1 MKRFLALLALL
12 LLAGCVSE
20 PQQQTSN
27 QLAVTIIVND
37 GHSPVTK
44 EITISNGSTALDA
57 FSKAAQ
63 LNYTVH
69 PVYGTF
75 ITGVNGVE
83 QNGTH
88 FWQYYVDG
96 ELAPVGVDA
105 FKITKDSTLEFRL
118 EQPPADWV

>member
-1 MKRFLALLALL
+1 MKIIALVALL
-12 LLAGCVSE
+12 LLVGCVSA
-20 PQQQTSN
+20 PQQQTSE
-27 QLAVTIIVND
+27 QLSVTVIVND

-44 EITISNGSTALDA
+44 QITLANGSTAFEA

-63 LNYTVH
+63 LNYSVH

-105 FKITKDSTLEFRL
+105 FRITKDSTLEFRL
-118 EQPPADWV
+118 EQPPAEWA